1 MNTKAYAAITL
12 ITIGLGCS
20 ISAKAG
26 QEKIDTLKAASISA
40 NKARVAR
47 TGERIVR
54 PAEFLGITSAV
65 GAGDVIKYI
74 QTLPGIST
82 GAEGSSAIYVRG
94 GNIGSNVIT
103 LDGVP
108 IYGSSHLL
116 GFTSAY
122 SQDIVSETLFQ
133 VGGFTSEEGNLTAS
147 HISVKSRDGDF
158 RKTSASVSASNF
170 LLGASVST
178 PIIKDRL
185 SFLGSFRISPIG
197 AELSAVKGMT
207 EALDS
212 VSGIK
217 AAAYD
222 AYGKLKWRINGK
234 QSLSFSVFNSLDS
247 YGYRYGIG
255 SDERMRWSNTISTL
269 GHEFSPDGSL
279 YVRSSLSYNSF
290 SNYQAMRKTLGEQ
303 DNSLGM
309 RSSIDELTIQST
321 ASGSTRRGTALQ
333 GGIKAKMASFNP
345 GSSSAFEKTLMKP
358 VASSSESDIVR
369 TLLVT
374 AHGQLEKGK
383 ENRYLVRASGR
394 INMFRS
400 WRNLDHSS
408 DKTFFTPEAS
418 LLGRVNITD
427 WMGAEATADWTTQ
440 HYHTLEGIP
449 LGWSLDMTV
458 PSDAILSPE
467 KALQGYAGI
476 FLSNGPHRLTVG
488 GYYKTMY
495 NLIFF
500 ADATQIFSSAAA
512 GWRHGIKTG
521 DGVSRGVELLYEYEA
536 ERLRGRLAYT
546 LSKTDRTFEEVN
558 NGITFPAKFDRRH
571 ILNVTAEYI
580 IAKKDRSEIGL
591 NTFFTY
597 QSGHWATVPEGQ
609 YSGSLIHG
617 GDDVTIDY
625 FTTIHNRQMP
635 AFIRWDIGVS
645 LRYGIGTRHPG
656 TLNVGVYNVLNRH
669 NAYSVTYD
677 TNERAWKQMSL
688 FPIMPSL
695 SWTMSF

>member
-1 MNTKAYAAITL
+1 MNTKAYTAITL
-12 ITIGLGCS
+12 IIIGLGCNV
-20 ISAKAG
+20 SAKAG

-40 NKARVAR
+40 DKARVAR

-94 GNIGSNVIT
+94 GNLGSNVIT

-158 RKTSASVSASNF
+158 RKTSASVSVSNF

-185 SFLGSFRISPIG
+185 SFIGSFRISPIG

-222 AYGKLKWRINGK
+222 AYGKLKWRINSK
-234 QSLSFSVFNSLDS
+234 QNLSLSVFNSLDS

-255 SDERMRWSNTISTL
+255 SDERMRWGSTISTF
-269 GHEFSPDGSL
+269 GHEFSPNGNL

-290 SNYQAMRKTLGEQ
+290 SNYQAIRKTLGEK

-321 ASGSTRRGTALQ
+321 TSGSTERGTALQ

-345 GSSSAFEKTLMKP
+345 GSSSAFEKNLMKP

-383 ENRYLVRASGR
+383 EKRYLVRASGR
-394 INMFRS
+394 VNMFRS
-400 WRNLDHSS
+400 WRVLDHSS

-427 WMGAEATADWTTQ
+427 CLGAEATVDWTTQ

-476 FLSNGPHRLTVG
+476 FLSKGPHRLTVG

-521 DGVSRGVELLYEYEA
+521 DGISRGVELLYEYEA

-558 NGITFPAKFDRRH
+558 NGISFPAKFDRRH

-625 FTTIHNRQMP
+625 FSTIHNRQMP
-635 AFIRWDIGVS
+635 AFIRWDIGAS
-645 LRYGIGTRHPG
+645 LRYGIGTKHPG
-656 TLNVGVYNVLNRH
+656 TLNVGIYNVLNRH

-677 TNERAWKQMSL
+677 TNERVWKQMSL

>member
-1 MNTKAYAAITL
+1 MSIKQYKSFT
-12 ITIGLGCS
+12 TIVICLVTCIQGH
-20 ISAKAG
+20 A
-26 QEKIDTLKAASISA
+26 QHEKIDTLDAASISA
-40 NKARVAR
+40 DKKVVR

-65 GAGDVIKYI
+65 GAGDVIKFI

-94 GNIGSNVIT
+94 GNIGSNLIT

-108 IYGSSHLL
+108 VYGSSHLL

-122 SQDIVSETLFQ
+122 SPDIVSETLFQ

-147 HISVKSRDGDF
+147 HISVTSKDGDF
-158 RKTSASVSASNF
+158 NKFSGKVSVSNF
-170 LLGASVST
+170 LLGGSIST
-178 PIIKDRL
+178 PLIKDKL
-185 SFLGSFRISPIG
+185 SFIGSLRISPIG
-197 AELSAVKGMT
+197 AELSAVKRMT

-217 AAAYD
+217 ATSYD
-222 AYGKLKWRINGK
+222 AYGKLKWKVNRR
-234 QSLSFSVFNSLDS
+234 QSLSLSVFNSLDS
-247 YGYRYGIG
+247 YGYRYGAD
-255 SDERMRWSNTISTL
+255 SDERMRWGNLISTL
-269 GHEFSPDGSL
+269 GHEFSPDGNL
-279 YVRSSLSYNSF
+279 FLRSSLSYNSF
-290 SNYQAMRKTLGEQ
+290 TNYQAMRKTLGGE

-309 RSSIDELTIQST
+309 RSSLDELTLQST
-321 ASGSTRRGTALQ
+321 ACKTSGSGTSLQ
-333 GGIKAKMASFNP
+333 GGVKARLARFNP
-345 GSSSAFEKTLMKP
+345 GSSSAYTNELMKH
-358 VASSSESDIVR
+358 VSSASESDIVR

-374 AHGQLEKGK
+374 AHGQVEKGQDD
-383 ENRYLVRASGR
+383 RYLIRAAGR
-394 INMFRS
+394 LNMFRS
-400 WRNLDHSS
+400 WRLQDHSS
-408 DKTFFTPEAS
+408 DKTYLTPEAS
-418 LLGRVNITD
+418 LLGRVNLSK
-427 WMGAEATADWTTQ
+427 WMGVEATADWTAQ

-449 LGWSLDMTV
+449 IGWSLDMTV
-458 PSDAILSPE
+458 PSDIKLAPE
-467 KALQGYAGI
+467 RALQGYAGL
-476 FLSNGPHRLTVG
+476 FMTKGNHRLTLG
-488 GYYKTMY
+488 GYYKTMSG
-495 NLIFF
+495 LIYF

-521 DGVSRGVELLYEYEA
+521 KGLSRGIETLYEYDS

-558 NGITFPAKFDRRH
+558 NGVTFPAKFDRRH
-571 ILNVTAEYI
+571 ILNITAEYVI
-580 IAKKDRSEIGL
+580 SKQERREFGV

-597 QSGHWATVPEGQ
+597 QSGHWATVAEGQ

-617 GDDVTIDY
+617 GDDITIYY

-635 AFIRWDIGVS
+635 TFIRWDIGAF

-656 TLNVGVYNVLNRH
+656 TLNVGIYNVLNRH
-669 NAYSVTYD
+669 NAYSITYD
-677 TNERAWKQMSL
+677 TNERTWKQMSL

>member
-1 MNTKAYAAITL
+1 MIIKPHKIL
-12 ITIGLGCS
+12 TIIAVGLATCFQGH
-20 ISAKAG
+20 AQ
-26 QEKIDTLKAASISA
+26 QEKIDTLNAASISA
-40 NKARVAR
+40 DKKIVR

-65 GAGDVIKYI
+65 GTGDVIKYI

-94 GNIGSNVIT
+94 GNLGSNLIT

-122 SQDIVSETLFQ
+122 SPDIVSETLFQ

-147 HISVKSRDGDF
+147 HISVTSKDGDF
-158 RKTSASVSASNF
+158 DKFSGKVSVSNF
-170 LLGASVST
+170 LLGGSIST
-178 PIIKDRL
+178 PLIKDRL
-185 SFLGSFRISPIG
+185 SFIGSLRISPIG

-217 AAAYD
+217 ATSYD
-222 AYGKLKWRINGK
+222 AYGKLKWKINRK

-247 YGYRYGIG
+247 YGYRYGAD
-255 SDERMRWSNTISTL
+255 SDERMRWGNLISTL
-269 GHEFSPDGSL
+269 GHEYSHDGNL
-279 YVRSSLSYNSF
+279 FLRSSLSYNSF
-290 SNYQAMRKTLGEQ
+290 TNYQAMRKTLGGE

-309 RSSIDELTIQST
+309 RSSLEELTLQST
-321 ASGSTRRGTALQ
+321 ISNTSRTGTSLQ
-333 GGIKAKMASFNP
+333 GGIKARMARFAP
-345 GSSSAFEKTLMKP
+345 GSSSAYTDELMKP
-358 VASSSESDIVR
+358 VSSASESDIVR

-374 AHGQLEKGK
+374 AHGQIEKGK
-383 ENRYLVRASGR
+383 ENRYLMRLAGR

-400 WRNLDHSS
+400 WRLQDHSN
-408 DKTFFTPEAS
+408 DKTYFTPEAS
-418 LLGRVNITD
+418 LLGRVNLSQ
-427 WMGAEATADWTTQ
+427 WMGIEATVDWTAQ

-458 PSDAILSPE
+458 PSDINLAPE
-467 KALQGYAGI
+467 RALQGYAGI
-476 FLSNGPHRLTVG
+476 FMTKGNHRLTLG
-488 GYYKTMY
+488 GYYKTMSD
-495 NLIFF
+495 LIFF

-521 DGVSRGVELLYEYEA
+521 SGLSRGIEALYEYDS
-536 ERLRGRLAYT
+536 ERFHGRLAYT
-546 LSKTDRTFEEVN
+546 LSKTDRTFEGVN
-558 NGITFPAKFDRRH
+558 NGVTFPAKFDRRH
-571 ILNVTAEYI
+571 ILNVTAEYVI
-580 IAKKDRSEIGL
+580 SKQEHREFGV

-617 GDDVTIDY
+617 GDDITIDY

-635 AFIRWDIGVS
+635 AFIRWDIGAF
-645 LRYGIGTRHPG
+645 LRYGIGTKHPG
-656 TLNVGVYNVLNRH
+656 TLNLGIYNVLNRH
-669 NAYSVTYD
+669 NAYSITYD
-677 TNERAWKQMSL
+677 TNERVWKQMSL
-688 FPIMPSL
+688 FPIMPSI